1 MQQTTLLKHIAITA
15 LLLLPLCYLWYRYPS
30 MPTTIPMHYNLQGEI
45 DRWGNKSEMWF
56 AVSLLSAV
64 GIGSYFLVYY
74 AAKIDPKKMIGSN
87 PTLTGKMA
95 VLLAIFMTALNL
107 FIIHSST
114 QKALHTPQALLVG
127 IGLLFT
133 TLGNFLSSIKPNYF
147 IGVRTPWTLENN
159 DVWRRTHR
167 FTARLWF
174 AGGLLASL
182 VTLILPTSVANTA
195 FISIMFL
202 LVVIPIAYSYII
214 FPKA

>member
-1 MQQTTLLKHIAITA
+1 MQLITSIKHSTITV
-15 LLLLPLCYLWYRYPS
+15 LLLLPLCYLWYLYPTL
-30 MPTTIPMHYNLQGEI
+30 PNTIPMHYNLQGEV
-45 DRWGNKSEMWF
+45 DRWGHKSEMWF
-56 AVSLLSAV
+56 AASILSVV

-74 AAKIDPKKMIGSN
+74 AAKIDPKKMIGNN
-87 PTLTGKMA
+87 PALTGKMA
-95 VLLAIFMTALNL
+95 VLLATFMTALNL
-107 FIIHSST
+107 FIIHSTT
-114 QKALHTPQALLVG
+114 QTTLHTPQVLFVG
-127 IGLLFT
+127 VGLLFT